1 MTTTEQL
8 AKGAM
13 RIMKD
18 PEAEIC
24 DNMFIPFQLLYC
36 ELIKGKVIP
45 PLAELPEAKKLEY
58 WNRTK
63 NVVAGGV
70 RLETKRIWV
79 AQALY
84 VYELITKE

>member
-1 MTTTEQL
+1 MTTTEL
-8 AKGAM
+8 AVNAT

-18 PEAEIC
+18 PEKEIC

-36 ELIKGKVIP
+36 ELIKDRVIP
-45 PLAELPEAKKLEY
+45 PLAELPEDKKLDY

-63 NVVAGGV
+63 NVVAAGV

-79 AQALY
+79 CQALY
-84 VYELITKE
+84 VYELITEK